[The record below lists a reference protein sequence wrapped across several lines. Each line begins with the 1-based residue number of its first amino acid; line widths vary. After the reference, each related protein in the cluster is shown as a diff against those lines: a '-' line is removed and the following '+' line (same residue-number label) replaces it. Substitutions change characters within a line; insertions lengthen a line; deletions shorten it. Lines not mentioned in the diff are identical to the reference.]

1 MTRFFGGMGG
11 GGAGSRFGS
20 GKDKD
25 KKNASSLERALAG
38 KKGPGDK
45 KTSEMSAEE
54 RYQKLISQKMEK
66 HKQQLMMQKK
76 HSNHNLP
83 GTKQMDGE
91 MSKSTQ
97 AALEIMAA
105 RMAKR
110 EMKKKK
116 GAEPIKI
123 TPTAIGGLYTGFIDA
138 KGNVWNAQN
147 KKVLTIDT
155 KTGAIKTTGL
165 FARKIGTYDPKSNFC
180 FYKIQKQ
187 LEAYALK
194 HGAGANNIWGQQ
206 SGAKPA
212 SDPNSIYGS
221 SSWGSSGGDDGG
233 NKGWW

>member
-1 MTRFFGGMGG
+1 MTRFFGGMGS

-20 GKDKD
+20 DKD
-25 KKNASSLERALAG
+25 KKNAASSLERALAS

-66 HKQQLMMQKK
+66 HKQQLMTQKK

-83 GTKQMDGE
+83 GTKPMDGE

-97 AALEIMAA
+97 AAMEIIAA

-116 GAEPIKI
+116 AADPIQI

-147 KKVLTIDT
+147 QKVLTIDK

-180 FYKIQKQ
+180 LFKIQKQ
-187 LEAYALK
+187 LEKFAIK
-194 HGAGANNIWGQQ
+194 NGAGANNIWGQQ
-206 SGAKPA
+206 TGAKPA
-212 SDPNSIYGS
+212 SDPKSIYGS
-221 SSWGSSGGDDGG
+221 NGWGSSGDDGG